1 MYCRKCNKHSPDN
14 FVKCAYCGAKL
25 SASDKKIP
33 TAFIKKREIKH
44 KPSLKTMVIISLTLS
59 VILSIAAVI
68 TAAFTGSKPEK
79 TVKAFTTAIQ
89 NNDEKLYY
97 SLFDDDIKQYKKEN
111 RYFGDEET
119 FDNMVLPLAQSNEF
133 YKEKC
138 GVDYKLSYNITSS
151 VALTD
156 EELEVFS
163 ECLEGQFSYITL
175 PDRVELLNVEIT
187 AKGELGEYKSI
198 YNDFWCMKIKG
209 KWYKADKTVHNEY
222 EKLKNSP

>member
-25 SASDKKIP
+25 SASDKKTP
-33 TAFIKKREIKH
+33 AAFIKKREIKG
-44 KPSLKTMVIISLTLS
+44 KPSLKTMVIISLVFSIVLS
-59 VILSIAAVI
+59 VAAVV
-68 TAAFTGSKPEK
+68 TAVFTGSKPEK
-79 TVKAFTTAIQ
+79 TVKAFASAIQ

-133 YKEKC
+133 YKKKC
-138 GVDYKLSYNITSS
+138 GADYKLSYSITSS
-151 VALTD
+151 VELNS
-156 EELEVFS
+156 EELKAFS
-163 ECLEGQFSYITL
+163 ECLEGQFSYIKL

-209 KWYKADKTVHNEY
+209 KWYNVDKTVYNEY
-222 EKLKNSP
+222 EKLRNSP